1 MTGKSTNTSLTG
13 SEATEAVSDTG
24 VSICARFANRG
35 CRFGRGGGGKDGTM
49 VERRL
54 LMGGYLLLAGDAGVE
69 GAEEEDEVDD
79 IGDEICSLFL
89 EEPAAA
95 TEDIA
100 VD

>member
-1 MTGKSTNTSLTG
+1 
-13 SEATEAVSDTG
+13 
-24 VSICARFANRG
+24 
-35 CRFGRGGGGKDGTM
+35 
-49 VERRL
+49 
-54 LMGGYLLLAGDAGVE
+54 MGGYLLLAGDAGVE